1 MLKTR
6 LRGRTLNRVFYLF
19 FIKIKKI
26 LFLIKQDLN
35 MSLILNIES
44 ATDVCSIALSQDGK
58 LLSWVEEATNSHASR
73 MTLMIEKALNQADA
87 KIKDLAAVAIS
98 NGPGSYT
105 SLRVGASTAKGIC
118 YALDIPMIAVDTL
131 TALALAAYQQL
142 KDDAA
147 LYCPMIDA
155 RRMEVYRTIFE
166 KNTYLPDRQAEGVTV
181 LEDLNNIIIDENTFE
196 NYLRQGKKIVLTGNG
211 AAKCQGVINSI
222 NILYVDKRCSAPYL
236 IPLSTEAFL
245 KKAFVDI
252 AYHTPQYLKSP
263 NITSPK
269 VKMLGF

>member
-1 MLKTR
+1 
-6 LRGRTLNRVFYLF
+6 
-19 FIKIKKI
+19 
-26 LFLIKQDLN
+26 

-44 ATDVCSIALSQDGK
+44 ATDVCSIALSQGGK

-73 MTLMIEKALNQADA
+73 MTLMIEEALNQANVS
-87 KIKDLAAVAIS
+87 IKDLAAVAIS

-166 KNTYLPDRQAEGVTV
+166 KNTYLLDRQAEFTSPIGIGVTV
-181 LEDLNNIIIDENTFE
+181 FEDLNNIIIDENTFE

-245 KKAFVDI
+245 KKEFVDI

-263 NITSPK
+263 NITTPK
-269 VKMLGF
+269 IKI